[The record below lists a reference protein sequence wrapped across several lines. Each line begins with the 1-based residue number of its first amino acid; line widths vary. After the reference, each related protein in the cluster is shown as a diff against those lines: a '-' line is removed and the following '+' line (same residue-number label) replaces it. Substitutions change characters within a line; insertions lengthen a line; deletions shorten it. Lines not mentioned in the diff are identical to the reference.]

1 VELVRLGTAIAAGL
15 IQVTQT
21 SDTNSNPPMF
31 IYGKTA
37 TNGIAVMSYLAG
49 VAPRRACSEEIAKAR
64 FISRTLTAKL
74 LTQLSG
80 VGLVTGQPG
89 PGGGYTL
96 GKAAAE
102 IRLLDIVGLFGHQDV
117 SSPCPF
123 GSQWYGNNAPCPM
136 HDSISQLMA
145 TNRRFLE
152 DTNLSVFQQSRHVL
166 PLPLDLPGTVKPP
179 LADMRPAACHLGPT
193 QP

>member
-1 VELVRLGTAIAAGL
+1 
-15 IQVTQT
+15 
-21 SDTNSNPPMF
+21 MF

-37 TNGIAVMSYLAG
+37 TNGIAVMSYLAE

-64 FISRTLTAKL
+64 FISRTFTAKL

-80 VGLVTGQPG
+80 VGLVTGQQG

-102 IRLLDIVGLFGHQDV
+102 IRLLDIVGLFNQLDEH
-117 SSPCPF
+117 SPCPF
-123 GSQWYGNNAPCPM
+123 GSQWCGNNAPCPM
-136 HDSISQLMA
+136 HDAITELMA

-152 DTNLSVFQQSRHVL
+152 DTNLAVFQQSPFLL
-166 PLPLDLPGTVKPP
+166 PLPQQLPGAVKPLRAVKRQP
-179 LADMRPAACHLGPT
+179 ACHQGPT
-193 QP
+193 HP